1 MATPVAKFLV
11 EFGKNDHLPSFKAPD
26 ELVLP
31 QEFETGEN
39 IAEEQLEAAFAR
51 GLEQGREDARAEC
64 EVDMAVAQV
73 KFAEEIEATRES
85 WVLEQGERLRHQITA
100 SFQEFQNS
108 IAASVTRVLVPFLTD
123 VVVKQT
129 VDDLLKALATMMG
142 QTPIGTIKISG
153 PEDLIQALQ
162 ERVAGGNFNLEFISS
177 ELNEVTIVA
186 NETMVVTQ
194 LQAWIDRFSDSI
206 R

>member
-11 EFGKNDHLPSFKAPD
+11 EFGKNDHPPSFKAQD

-31 QEFETGEN
+31 EEFETGEN
-39 IAEEQLEAAFAR
+39 TAEQQLEAAFAR
-51 GLEQGREDARAEC
+51 GLEQGRENARADYEA
-64 EVDMAVAQV
+64 DMAVAQA
-73 KFAEEIEATRES
+73 KFAEEIEARRES
-85 WVLEQGERLRHQITA
+85 WVLEQGERLRQQITA

-129 VDDLLKALATMMG
+129 VDDLLKALATMTG

-186 NETMVVTQ
+186 NQTMVVTQ
-194 LQAWIDRFSDSI
+194 LQAWIDRFNDSI